1 MLKCYHVR
9 RIYFVQSIQKNLTF
23 TCSQNLV
30 CRFIIERQIK
40 HANRFNN
47 AAKQITSSKSKIP
60 QFHQYG
66 HNTCLRILLHRF
78 YKQVS
83 KHHRFTHAAIGNK
96 SYHIGLLSYFIKSS
110 ILYHCTSGWHTSSRI
125 RTINSTQCVTDKH
138 ILHFAEF
145 IRKISLYLWILC
157 KSFLFIY
164 RKNLFALRVGIN
176 ILNNLLST
184 SCSSCDFTKLLTY
197 CYSKKLL
204 INFIDRRN
212 FYSKSVHYCYQGI
225 IV

>member
-1 MLKCYHVR
+1 MLIQISFIQISGKFCLYAIILNKFVYQISCLSIIKWHQIQPASKSNRFCYITLSGCNDILIHRINLYHFSQPMLKCCHVR

-30 CRFIIERQIK
+30 CRFIIERRIK

-47 AAKQITSSKSKIP
+47 AAKQITSGKSKIP
-60 QFHQYG
+60 QFHQYW

-83 KHHRFTHAAIGNK
+83 KHHRFTHTAIGNK

-145 IRKISLYLWILC
+145 IRKISLYL
-157 KSFLFIY
+157 
-164 RKNLFALRVGIN
+164 
-176 ILNNLLST
+176 
-184 SCSSCDFTKLLTY
+184 
-197 CYSKKLL
+197 
-204 INFIDRRN
+204 
-212 FYSKSVHYCYQGI
+212 
-225 IV
+225 